1 MWQYFISE
9 LVDLSTVSSV
19 FAEIAYIFFVNSQLI
34 YTRSA
39 QNKKR
44 TVKIRYAYYIWS
56 KMIYIILRA

>member
-19 FAEIAYIFFVNSQLI
+19 FAEIAYTFFVNSQLI

-39 QNKKR
+39 QNKN
-44 TVKIRYAYYIWS
+44 VP
-56 KMIYIILRA
+56 

>member
-19 FAEIAYIFFVNSQLI
+19 FAEIAFNSQLI

-44 TVKIRYAYYIWS
+44 TVKYGTHITFGL
-56 KMIYIILRA
+56 K